1 VRDAA
6 EAARA
11 VDGYLELARRL
22 AEAPPTAS
30 VALDL
35 SLATHD
41 APLRD
46 GLLAELGPM
55 DVEMLLGVRPEDH
68 APLLA
73 RGVTPR
79 LYVPYGR
86 DWFRYWM
93 RRVAESQGA
102 G

>member
-1 VRDAA
+1 LWADSRMT
-6 EAARA
+6 E
-11 VDGYLELARRL
+11 G
-22 AEAPPTAS
+22 PFGM
-30 VALDL
+30 AL
-35 SLATHD
+35 
-41 APLRD
+41 
-46 GLLAELGPM
+46 
-55 DVEMLLGVRPEDH
+55 LLGVRPEDH

-86 DWFRYWM
+86 DWFCYWM

>member
-1 VRDAA
+1 M
-6 EAARA
+6 
-11 VDGYLELARRL
+11 Y
-22 AEAPPTAS
+22 
-30 VALDL
+30 
-35 SLATHD
+35 
-41 APLRD
+41 
-46 GLLAELGPM
+46 
-55 DVEMLLGVRPEDH
+55 VEMLLGVRPEDH

-73 RGVTPR
+73 RGVAPR